1 MAYVDINEMLATAGD
16 SVTVRVS
23 LDDDASPSAL
33 TQVELENLAALKLQA
48 YFKTLIDRKHE
59 REGTDRHREGI
70 ATIEKFASWRAPG
83 GKFSSTGTYPSESER
98 AGVGQAAPRAI
109 TGKHASWSEY
119 SSSY

>member
-59 REGTDRHREGI
+59 REGTDGDVS
-70 ATIEKFASWRAPG
+70 KPASN
-83 GKFSSTGTYPSESER
+83 
-98 AGVGQAAPRAI
+98 
-109 TGKHASWSEY
+109 
-119 SSSY
+119 SSYDEEMGPLELKVPTPW

>member
-1 MAYVDINEMLATAGD
+1 MPYVDITEMLATAGD

-59 REGTDRHREGI
+59 REGTDGNVPKP
-70 ATIEKFASWRAPG
+70 T
-83 GKFSSTGTYPSESER
+83 FSYGYEEETGPLELEIPT
-98 AGVGQAAPRAI
+98 PR
-109 TGKHASWSEY
+109 
-119 SSSY
+119 